1 MAERVSKLPS
11 ERRVSAWEGLLLF
24 VLTTLFAWAPG
35 SQHPAGFGAD
45 QARVCTAD
53 RLDQAGFVEVTPAQ
67 APDEQELET
76 LAEQLEERVLA
87 GAHPE
92 FALVPFLDGA
102 PPEYGVV
109 IGWAIRT
116 PSLRSSTAR
125 GPPIG

>member
-1 MAERVSKLPS
+1 MAERVNRLPT
-11 ERRVSAWEGLLLF
+11 ERRASAWEGLLLF

-35 SQHPAGFGAD
+35 SEHPAGFGAD
-45 QARVCTAD
+45 PARVCSAD
-53 RLDQAGFVEVTPAQ
+53 RLDQAGFVEITPAQ
-67 APDEQELET
+67 APDEEDLET

-87 GAHPE
+87 GGHPDFE
-92 FALVPFLDGA
+92 LVPFSDGP

-125 GPPIG
+125 GPPVG